1 MKKSSKAGVLF
12 LIVVCLL
19 LIRMTS
25 HERELTQV
33 ERLIVD
39 ASLPIQRILTE
50 GTQNVVLFFQ
60 GISRYPLVETENQEL
75 RAEIARL
82 EMEARRDRS
91 FYYENIRLRRLLD
104 LHASLDYDL
113 VAAEVVA
120 RSVKSWED
128 IMVIDKGMNHG
139 VSVNDGVMTYNGL
152 VGRVFSVSGNTA
164 RVRILNDRLAAVAA
178 MTERTRF
185 PGVVEGI
192 GDGSGLLHLTYLPY
206 DATVEVNQN
215 VITSG
220 LGGTIPRGIR
230 IGYISAIQY
239 SEDGLVKRAI
249 VTPYEDLNRIEKVLV
264 IRGGGGL
271 L

>member
-1 MKKSSKAGVLF
+1 MKKSRKAGVLF
-12 LIVVCLL
+12 LIVACLV

-33 ERLIVD
+33 EKLIVD
-39 ASLPIQRILTE
+39 ASLPIQRALTE
-50 GTQNVVLFFQ
+50 STQNVALFFQ

-91 FYYENIRLRRLLD
+91 YYYENIRLRRLLD
-104 LHASLDYDL
+104 LRESLEYDL

-128 IMVIDKGMNHG
+128 ILVIDRGAQHG
-139 VSVNDGVMTYNGL
+139 ITVNDGVMTYNGL
-152 VGRVFSVSGNTA
+152 VGRVFSVSDSTA
-164 RVRILNDRLAAVAA
+164 RVRLLNDRLAAVAA

-192 GDGSGLLHLTYLPY
+192 GDGSGLLQLTYLPY
-206 DATVEVNQN
+206 EATVEVNQT

-249 VTPYEDLNRIEKVLV
+249 VTPHEDLNRIEKVLV